1 MNKLSSL
8 SYGLLL
14 GASLLLS
21 GCGGG
26 GGSSGPKPSSMQPAS
41 SAALTSAASSSVA
54 SSVLFSLSSSVVP
67 SSSSVASSS
76 LPAITTL
83 ELHGMAAADALAGGE
98 VVFTIGTK
106 TYKANIDDAL
116 NYSVLLN
123 VPVQDI
129 TIPFSAIA
137 TGSGIDSW
145 VQLAASFPSITTLV
159 EKAGS
164 DKIVNADEFFGV
176 NITALTTTQYAEITA
191 SDSAVTTDEER
202 KGALLDSHP
211 IRALEKAAMLT
222 RILSDIDV
230 DLPKPATTTLELLL
244 DINLSET
251 YYEILRLSNFP
262 ELNLRIKAL
271 SENVAV
277 TYVSSAKL
285 SGVYF
290 LEALNSQYKLTFND
304 DGTGTIHTGS
314 IYRGYYNRDG
324 SNTASVDFSW
334 VRKAK
339 QIKIQFAQLVKYTTD
354 DYRPEIGLVYSCDDY
369 FTVGYEYCDI
379 AFDSIQLNLVS
390 ETEFTKLA
398 ELQINAEVYRNGTSL
413 YKGGMSSEFAR
424 LTSTDSA
431 LSITNSDLVGSE
443 WFAEQYSYVFM
454 EDGTGKQTDLGN
466 KTEYSFNWEIK
477 NNSVAIDGV
486 SLWPISKNAVG
497 YTLFY
502 ADTDRVNR
510 TLMIKRT
517 PVVMAEADWVGRWT
531 GSPLN
536 VLANANDVN
545 ADKTWADGFE
555 SEVAGS
561 WSLIDDH
568 RQTAVSNA
576 VWRMDRDVLAIHD
589 GKYYMSQCHG
599 VYIDSNSVFYP
610 NCFIAVATRAK
621 NFDTNVFWGV
631 WSYPAFNE
639 KNTGDAWIPSGSNVF
654 SSDSS
659 LQLMHKSYS
668 RVSATKLFSRDDDT
682 ILEMTAATKHEIE
695 LCEYKIYEQCAE
707 ENKRRYERG
716 VQVKIS
722 ANTDHGGLYI
732 DYNATG
738 AGGTYLTTSRYVDKA
753 IMLPKNR
760 VQVIRLSPGTGYTVR
775 GEDIS
780 GCDGVLNG
788 FNYEIPARTTGC
800 ELKVTFTP
808 VL

>member
-1 MNKLSSL
+1 MNKLFSL
-8 SYGLLL
+8 SCGMLF
-14 GASLLLS
+14 GASMVLS

-26 GGSSGPKPSSMQPAS
+26 GGGSKAPANPPAS
-41 SAALTSAASSSVA
+41 SAALSSVA
-54 SSVLFSLSSSVVP
+54 PSSVAP
-67 SSSSVASSS
+67 SSSSAASSS
-76 LPAITTL
+76 LPATTQL
-83 ELHGMAAADALAGGE
+83 TIQGKAVANALVGGE
-98 VVFTIGTK
+98 VIFTIGAK
-106 TYKANIDDAL
+106 TYKGNIDDAL

-123 VPVQDI
+123 VPAQDI

-145 VQLAASFPSITTLV
+145 VQLAASFPSITALV

-164 DKIVNADEFFGV
+164 DKILNANEFFGV
-176 NITALTTTQYAEITA
+176 NISALTTTQYAEIMT
-191 SDSAVTTDEER
+191 SDATVTTDEER

-230 DLPKPATTTLELLL
+230 DLPKPATTTLEFLL
-244 DINLSET
+244 DENLSET

-262 ELNLRIKAL
+262 ELNSRIKAL

-277 TYVSSAKL
+277 TSVSSAKL

-290 LEALNSQYKLTFND
+290 LEALNSQYQLTFND
-304 DGTGTIHTGS
+304 DGTGKLHTAS
-314 IYRGYYNRDG
+314 LYSGYYDRNG
-324 SNTASVDFSW
+324 NNIVSVDFSW

-339 QIKIQFAQLVKYTTD
+339 QIKIQFTQPVRYTTD
-354 DYRPEIGLVYSCDDY
+354 DYRPDIGLVYNCDDY
-369 FTVGYEYCDI
+369 FTVSSEYCDI

-443 WFAEQYSYVFM
+443 WFADEYSYVFL
-454 EDGTGKQTDLGN
+454 ENGTGKQTDLQN
-466 KTEYSFNWEIK
+466 KTEYSFNWKIK
-477 NNSVAIDGV
+477 NNSVDIGGV
-486 SLWPISKNAVG
+486 SLWPISKSAVG

-502 ADTDRVNR
+502 VDADRVNR

-517 PVVMAEADWVGRWT
+517 PVVMTEADWVGRWT
-531 GSPLN
+531 GNPLN
-536 VLANANDVN
+536 IFANAYDVN
-545 ADKTWADGFE
+545 ANKTWADGFE

-568 RQTAVSNA
+568 RQTAISNA

-599 VYIDSNSVFYP
+599 VYIDSGSVFYP

-639 KNTGDAWIPSGSNVF
+639 KNTGDSLIPIGGNLF

-659 LQLMHKSYS
+659 LQLMHKLYY
-668 RVSATKLFSRDDDT
+668 RVSATKLFSRDEDT
-682 ILEMTAATKHEIE
+682 ILEMTAATKNEIE

-707 ENKRRYERG
+707 ENKRSYERG

-722 ANTDHGGLYI
+722 ANTEHGGLFI

-738 AGGTYLTTSRYVDKA
+738 AGGSYVTTNRYVDEA

-760 VQVIRLSPGTGYTVR
+760 AQVIRLSPNTGYTIR
-775 GEDIS
+775 SENIS
-780 GCDGVLNG
+780 GCDVVRNG
-788 FNYEIPARTTGC
+788 LDYEIPARTTDC

-808 VL
+808 VP